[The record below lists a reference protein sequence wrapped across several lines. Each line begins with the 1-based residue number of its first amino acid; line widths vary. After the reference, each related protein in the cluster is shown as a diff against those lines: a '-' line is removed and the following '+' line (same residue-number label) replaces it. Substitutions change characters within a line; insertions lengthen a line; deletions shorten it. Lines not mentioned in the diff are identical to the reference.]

1 MRGTL
6 AMTAAAS
13 GLSSQSTCPV
23 GRQPDHGAHGGKGE
37 VGKPSEARDLV
48 EGIREDFLESRTHE
62 MKSGVRC
69 PTVEPQGP

>member
-23 GRQPDHGAHGGKGE
+23 GRQPDHGAHGGKGA

-48 EGIREDFLESRTHE
+48 EGIREDFLTEG
-62 MKSGVRC
+62 M
-69 PTVEPQGP
+69 VERRPGGEGY